1 MTVHF
6 EESSEWAVRCHPNQI
21 AEALAFEVPLAAAA
35 AAAVEAATAVAATA
49 VAATAVAATAVVV
62 VVAAVV
68 VAAAA
73 AAVEQDPF
81 PPKTFAE

>member
-35 AAAVEAATAVAATA
+35 ATAVAATA

-68 VAAAA
+68 AAAAAAA